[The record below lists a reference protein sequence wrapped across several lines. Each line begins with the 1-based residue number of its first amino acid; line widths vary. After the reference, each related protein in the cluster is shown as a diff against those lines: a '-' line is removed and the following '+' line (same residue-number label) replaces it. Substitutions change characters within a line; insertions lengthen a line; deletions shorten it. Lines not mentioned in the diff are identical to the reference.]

1 MHTII
6 DALSSFWELLVYVVT
21 NIRIVDILDILVIAF
36 LIYKCIDFF
45 RKTRGGQLVKGLILL
60 LIMSLVARW
69 LDMVTVN
76 WIMVRIIDSLLI
88 IAVVIFHPEIRR
100 VLERVGTSK
109 LGLLGKGSVTDAE
122 EENLSKCI
130 DAACKSA
137 GTMQEQKCGAL
148 MVFERNTQLGEIIST
163 GTLIDAEATSPLICN
178 IFYPKSPLHD
188 GGMILRNGRVYAAG
202 CILPLTQNTNL
213 SRELGTRH
221 RAAVGMSENSDAVVV
236 VVSEETGTISLA
248 VNGELRRGFDAITL
262 HNELAELL
270 IDTTETNT
278 GFFARVIGLLSKKT
292 SNDKKNESDEAN
304 KEKTNKEKND
314 KDNED

>member
-1 MHTII
+1 MQAIF

-60 LIMSLVARW
+60 LIMSLVAQW

-130 DAACKSA
+130 DAACKAA

-163 GTLIDAEATSPLICN
+163 GTLVDAEATSPLICN

-236 VVSEETGTISLA
+236 VVSEETGNISLA

-278 GFFARVIGLLSKKT
+278 GFFARVVGLLSKKT
-292 SNDKKNESDEAN
+292 SNNKKNESEETDKA
-304 KEKTNKEKND
+304 KTD
-314 KDNED
+314 KDNEE

>member
-1 MHTII
+1 M
-6 DALSSFWELLVYVVT
+6 
-21 NIRIVDILDILVIAF
+21 
-36 LIYKCIDFF
+36 
-45 RKTRGGQLVKGLILL
+45 
-60 LIMSLVARW
+60 LIMSLVAQW

-130 DAACKSA
+130 DAACKAA

-163 GTLIDAEATSPLICN
+163 GTLVDAEATSPLICN

-188 GGMILRNGRVYAAG
+188 GGMILRSGRVYAAG
-202 CILPLTQNTNL
+202 CILPLTQNTHL

-236 VVSEETGTISLA
+236 VVSEETGNISLA

-270 IDTTETNT
+270 IDTTETNP
-278 GFFARVIGLLSKKT
+278 GFFARVVGLLSKKT
-292 SNDKKNESDEAN
+292 SNNKKNESEETDKA
-304 KEKTNKEKND
+304 KTD
-314 KDNED
+314 KDNEE

>member
-1 MHTII
+1 MQAIF

-60 LIMSLVARW
+60 LIMSLVAQW

-130 DAACKSA
+130 DAACKAA

-163 GTLIDAEATSPLICN
+163 GTLVDAEATSPLICN

-202 CILPLTQNTNL
+202 CILPLTQNTHL

-221 RAAVGMSENSDAVVV
+221 RAAVGMSENSDAVAV
-236 VVSEETGTISLA
+236 VVSEETGNISLA

-278 GFFARVIGLLSKKT
+278 GFFARVVGLLSKKT
-292 SNDKKNESDEAN
+292 SNNKKNESEETDKA
-304 KEKTNKEKND
+304 KTD
-314 KDNED
+314 KDNEE

>member
-1 MHTII
+1 MQAIF

-60 LIMSLVARW
+60 LIMSLVAQW

-130 DAACKSA
+130 DAACKAA

-163 GTLIDAEATSPLICN
+163 GTLVDAEATSPLICN

-202 CILPLTQNTNL
+202 CILPLTQNTHL

-236 VVSEETGTISLA
+236 VVSEETGNISLA

-278 GFFARVIGLLSKKT
+278 GFFARVVGLLSKKT
-292 SNDKKNESDEAN
+292 SNNKKNESEETDKA
-304 KEKTNKEKND
+304 KTD
-314 KDNED
+314 KDNEE

>member
-1 MHTII
+1 MQAIF

-60 LIMSLVARW
+60 LIMSLVAQW

-130 DAACKSA
+130 DAACKAA

-163 GTLIDAEATSPLICN
+163 GTLVDAEATSPLICN

-202 CILPLTQNTNL
+202 CILPLTQNTHL

-236 VVSEETGTISLA
+236 VVSEETGNISLA

-292 SNDKKNESDEAN
+292 SNDKKNESDEDN

>member
-1 MHTII
+1 MQAIF

-60 LIMSLVARW
+60 LIMSLVAQW

-130 DAACKSA
+130 DAACKAA

-163 GTLIDAEATSPLICN
+163 GTLVDAEATSPLICN

-202 CILPLTQNTNL
+202 CILPLTQNTHL

-236 VVSEETGTISLA
+236 VVSEETGNISLA

-278 GFFARVIGLLSKKT
+278 GFFARVVGLLSKKT
-292 SNDKKNESDEAN
+292 SNNKKNESEETDKA
-304 KEKTNKEKND
+304 KSD
-314 KDNED
+314 KDNEE

>member
-1 MHTII
+1 MQAIF
-6 DALSSFWELLVYVVT
+6 DAVSSFWELLVYVVK
-21 NIRIVDILDILVIAF
+21 NIRLVDILDILVIAF

-60 LIMSLVARW
+60 LIMSLVAQW

-130 DAACKSA
+130 DAACKAA

-163 GTLIDAEATSPLICN
+163 GTLVDAEATSPLICN

-202 CILPLTQNTNL
+202 CILPLTQNTHL

-236 VVSEETGTISLA
+236 VVSEETGNISLA

-278 GFFARVIGLLSKKT
+278 GFFARVVGLLSKKT
-292 SNDKKNESDEAN
+292 SNNKKNESEETDKA
-304 KEKTNKEKND
+304 KTD
-314 KDNED
+314 KDNEE

>member
-1 MHTII
+1 MQAIF

-60 LIMSLVARW
+60 LIMSLVAQW

-130 DAACKSA
+130 DAACKAA

-202 CILPLTQNTNL
+202 CILPLTQNTHL

-236 VVSEETGTISLA
+236 VVSEETGNISLA

-278 GFFARVIGLLSKKT
+278 GFFARVVGLLSKKT
-292 SNDKKNESDEAN
+292 SNNKKNESEETDKA
-304 KEKTNKEKND
+304 KTD
-314 KDNED
+314 KDNEE

>member
-1 MHTII
+1 MQAIF
-6 DALSSFWELLVYVVT
+6 DAVSSFWELLVYVVK
-21 NIRIVDILDILVIAF
+21 NIRLVDILDILVIAF

-60 LIMSLVARW
+60 LIMSLVAQW

-130 DAACKSA
+130 DAACKAA

-163 GTLIDAEATSPLICN
+163 GTTVDAEATSPLICN

-188 GGMILRNGRVYAAG
+188 GGMILRKGRVYAAG

-278 GFFARVIGLLSKKT
+278 GFFARVVGLLGKKT
-292 SNDKKNESDEAN
+292 SNYKKNESEETD
-304 KEKTNKEKND
+304 KSKTD
-314 KDNED
+314 KDNEE

>member
-1 MHTII
+1 MHAIF

-60 LIMSLVARW
+60 LIMSLVAQW

-130 DAACKSA
+130 DAACKAA

-163 GTLIDAEATSPLICN
+163 GTLVDAEATSPLICN

-202 CILPLTQNTNL
+202 CILPLTQNTHL

-236 VVSEETGTISLA
+236 VVSEETGNISLA

-278 GFFARVIGLLSKKT
+278 GFFARVVGLLSKKT
-292 SNDKKNESDEAN
+292 SNNKKNESEETDKA
-304 KEKTNKEKND
+304 KTD
-314 KDNED
+314 KDNEE

>member
-1 MHTII
+1 MQAIF

-60 LIMSLVARW
+60 LIMSLVAQW

-130 DAACKSA
+130 DAACKAA

-163 GTLIDAEATSPLICN
+163 GTLVDAEATSPLICN

-202 CILPLTQNTNL
+202 CILPLTQNTHL

-236 VVSEETGTISLA
+236 VVSEETGNISLA
-248 VNGELRRGFDAITL
+248 VNGELRRGFDAITM

-278 GFFARVIGLLSKKT
+278 GFFARVVGLLSKKT
-292 SNDKKNESDEAN
+292 SNNKKNESEETDKA
-304 KEKTNKEKND
+304 KTD
-314 KDNED
+314 KDNEE